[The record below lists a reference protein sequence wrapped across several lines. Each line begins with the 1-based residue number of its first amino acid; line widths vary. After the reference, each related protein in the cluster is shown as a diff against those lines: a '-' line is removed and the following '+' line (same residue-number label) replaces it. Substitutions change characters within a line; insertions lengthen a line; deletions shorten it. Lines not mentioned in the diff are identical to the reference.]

1 MPGRHKDH
9 PGDRALPAG
18 KVVAVV
24 DISGGT
30 ERRRRKR
37 TVEERRIDFPLPT
50 PAVRDRLCPDEHRI
64 LEHWRGKTII
74 VRVAPGPEGGADRSV
89 KHDDPFMRLAAARL
103 SVIAWC
109 DRMLDGIQNVILF
122 RNLCQ
127 AARCITS
134 AQDEIIHR
142 YFGLTNKSARI
153 LRWSNLDSDDA
164 MSVASFLF
172 VRAMN
177 YFDPRRGFAFSTYYM
192 RICLLEAGKIGRR
205 PDRLRGAMV
214 LDERMVDGG
223 SGGGD
228 SIGVSGRLDLRQALD
243 SAELSPAE
251 RVVLVAR
258 YGLGARRQRSQACI
272 GARMGLTK
280 QRVSQI
286 ELSAIEKLREHMAA
300 TP

>member
-1 MPGRHKDH
+1 
-9 PGDRALPAG
+9 
-18 KVVAVV
+18 VVAVV

-37 TVEERRIDFPLPT
+37 TVEERKLDFPLPT
-50 PAVRDRLCPDEHRI
+50 PAVWDRLCPDEHRI
-64 LEHWRGKTII
+64 IHHWRGKTII
-74 VRVAPGPEGGADRSV
+74 VRVSPVPDGRGDRAV
-89 KHDDPFMRLAAARL
+89 KPDDPFVRLDTARRAM
-103 SVIAWC
+103 IAWC
-109 DRMLDGIQNVILF
+109 DRLLAGVPNVIMV

-142 YFGLTNKSARI
+142 YFGLTNKSSGI
-153 LRWSNLDSDDA
+153 LRWSNLNSDDA

-177 YFDPRRGFAFSTYYM
+177 HFDPRLGFAFSTYYM

-214 LDERMVDGG
+214 LDERLVDGG

-243 SAELSPAE
+243 SAKLSPAE

-272 GARMGLTK
+272 GARMGLTR

-286 ELSAIEKLREHMAA
+286 ELGALEKLRQHISA
-300 TP
+300 TQ